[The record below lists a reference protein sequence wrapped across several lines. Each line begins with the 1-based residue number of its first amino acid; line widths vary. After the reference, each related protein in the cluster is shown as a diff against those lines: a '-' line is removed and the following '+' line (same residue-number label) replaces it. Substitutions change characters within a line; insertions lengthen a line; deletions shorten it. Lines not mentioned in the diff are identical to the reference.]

1 MQTIAQRNFSGELS
15 RVMNTIKLNSRQT
28 VPTASA
34 PVRTFSKA
42 KTVAQ
47 RLGVCRRTIFRWA
60 NAGMLTRHKINDR
73 VVLFD
78 EAEVLALVEGA
89 RVVSR

>member
-1 MQTIAQRNFSGELS
+1 
-15 RVMNTIKLNSRQT
+15 MNTTKSNSRQT
-28 VPTASA
+28 VPTAAA
-34 PVRTFSKA
+34 PIRTFNKA
-42 KTVAQ
+42 KVVAQ

-78 EAEVLALVEGA
+78 ESEVLALVESA